1 MSAWPSSHTKV
12 IRMREKICPI
22 CGKTFTGDK
31 RRKYCSD
38 VCRTR
43 REYNVKR
50 IPKSLRPPRIVNCA
64 ICGNAFEVSYE
75 SLRKYCSAACRG
87 IAQKRRAHERYIA
100 NYSPV
105 ERTCQVCGKRFLAN
119 ESPAKIYCSDACR
132 AIGDRRRHE
141 RYYDANRE
149 TFREKHAQ
157 KMANRGPSEP
167 HPRRKSDSPITRL
180 RIAKNLQQK
189 QLAELIGC
197 GSQIISRWETSV
209 SRPNR
214 ASAIKL
220 ARALDCTVSEIYG
233 ISPPG
238 SGPAHAAAG
247 GDNSIAQL
255 REERGMSREQL
266 AEALGCHVSSIQHWE
281 HGLYPPGPK
290 YAVKLA
296 EILGC
301 NPNEILNKNGGTE

>member
-1 MSAWPSSHTKV
+1 MKIYRIKPEYMDSWSGGQYDSDDPDYDIVTEAQVRELAEEWECPLDELMEQLEENPEQRRFAVALDGPEGV
-12 IRMREKICPI
+12 IYADTLFDELPTREQVRAVVIDYI
-22 CGKTFTGDK
+22 TGGKT
-31 RRKYCSD
+31 
-38 VCRTR
+38 
-43 REYNVKR
+43 REE
-50 IPKSLRPPRIVNCA
+50 L
-64 ICGNAFEVSYE
+64 
-75 SLRKYCSAACRG
+75 
-87 IAQKRRAHERYIA
+87 
-100 NYSPV
+100 
-105 ERTCQVCGKRFLAN
+105 
-119 ESPAKIYCSDACR
+119 
-132 AIGDRRRHE
+132 
-141 RYYDANRE
+141 
-149 TFREKHAQ
+149 Q

-189 QLAELIGC
+189 QLAEIIGC
-197 GSQIISRWETSV
+197 GSQIISRWETNV

-214 ASAIKL
+214 ASAVKL

-238 SGPAHAAAG
+238 SVPAHAAAG
-247 GDNSIAQL
+247 GDNSIARL

-301 NPNEILNKNGGTE
+301 NPDEILDKNGGTE